1 MLFMKNTFVLSFV
14 LLITNIL
21 RVKSMSAIRFEVKNV
36 LMSSTFRIVRN
47 TDFYSIINN
56 IKRRINCRVILKS
69 KIYLSYFAH

>member
-56 IKRRINCRVILKS
+56 IKRRINCRVILKN